1 MWLFPNVYSNSVTV
15 LDIKDLN
22 QVYNSLNPIVFVD
35 NTNQLI
41 LDKINSLLPG
51 QVYKCKKMNESFE
64 GNKLSL
70 NTKTYAIKV
79 VRKITYHCPFQ
90 Y

>member
-41 LDKINSLLPG
+41 LDKINFLLPG
-51 QVYKCKKMNESFE
+51 QV
-64 GNKLSL
+64 
-70 NTKTYAIKV
+70 
-79 VRKITYHCPFQ
+79 
-90 Y
+90 

>member
-51 QVYKCKKMNESFE
+51 QV
-64 GNKLSL
+64 
-70 NTKTYAIKV
+70 
-79 VRKITYHCPFQ
+79 
-90 Y
+90 